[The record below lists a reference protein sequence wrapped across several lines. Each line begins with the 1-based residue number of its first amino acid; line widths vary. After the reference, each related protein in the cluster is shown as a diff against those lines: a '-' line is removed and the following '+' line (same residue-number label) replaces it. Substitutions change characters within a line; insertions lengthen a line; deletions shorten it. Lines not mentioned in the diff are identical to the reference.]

1 MTCPR
6 KRDMTF
12 DSEAICPSRR
22 ADAPGAGPWG
32 PPSCTRARPRSRL
45 PRRVTVAM
53 GRTQCD
59 DDERRGKHG
68 PGDDGTHA
76 VRATVP

>member
-32 PPSCTRARPRSRL
+32 PAIVYPRP
-45 PRRVTVAM
+45 A
-53 GRTQCD
+53 
-59 DDERRGKHG
+59 
-68 PGDDGTHA
+68 A
-76 VRATVP
+76 